1 MKLKETF
8 STIAHQYDQSRVDY
22 PPTVFRDII
31 KYVKLTK
38 KDPILEIGIG
48 TGKATYPFAR
58 LKNPILAND
67 ISPAL
72 VKVAKLKLK
81 KYPNVKYIIG
91 QFENINLPKNNFKL
105 IFSAQTFHWITSSF
119 RFTKPARLLKE
130 NGVLALFWNAHY
142 YNKGVGKMAIILHNK
157 YSRAKGGKAD
167 VIISKLLKHKL
178 FTDGFS
184 KEYPFITR
192 QTKQQYINLQT
203 SYSWYLALSKKR
215 KIKTLA
221 ELKQKLKKY
230 PATMKVPMRTKLVLA
245 RKKIQ

>member
-1 MKLKETF
+1 MTSRDTAAAKQNSRAKQIGKHFINFTGKIDRMKLKETF

-105 IFSAQTFHWITSSF
+105 IFSGNF
-119 RFTKPARLLKE
+119 
-130 NGVLALFWNAHY
+130 
-142 YNKGVGKMAIILHNK
+142 II
-157 YSRAKGGKAD
+157 
-167 VIISKLLKHKL
+167 
-178 FTDGFS
+178 
-184 KEYPFITR
+184 
-192 QTKQQYINLQT
+192 
-203 SYSWYLALSKKR
+203 
-215 KIKTLA
+215 
-221 ELKQKLKKY
+221 
-230 PATMKVPMRTKLVLA
+230 
-245 RKKIQ
+245 IQ